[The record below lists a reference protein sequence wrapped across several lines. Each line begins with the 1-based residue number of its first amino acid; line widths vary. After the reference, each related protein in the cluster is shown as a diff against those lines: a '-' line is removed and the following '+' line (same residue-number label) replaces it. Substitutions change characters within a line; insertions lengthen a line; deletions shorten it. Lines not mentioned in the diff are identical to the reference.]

1 MLRYWL
7 AGCGIQPDEDVT
19 ITTVPPPFCADALEA
34 GEVDGIC
41 VGEPWNSV
49 AVERGAGTI
58 VLATAQVWRR
68 GVEKVLAMRESVA
81 DRAGMKSRR

>member
-1 MLRYWL
+1 
-7 AGCGIQPDEDVT
+7 
-19 ITTVPPPFCADALEA
+19 
-34 GEVDGIC
+34 